1 MKLDFVEI
9 EGFRGF
15 RQRAR
20 FDIPLGFLVIAG
32 RNGVGKSTILDAID
46 FALTGSINKYDVEKA
61 KGGGLQEHI
70 WWVGEGRAEKYYVS
84 VGFIDDRGHHFVV
97 KRSRDKHDPE
107 GLAEVLNR
115 LHDTQAPS
123 DHTADGMALIDTTL
137 IRDEIISA
145 SSLDLP
151 GQQRFNTVKAAIGSI
166 VGPDYT
172 ERTGK
177 IFAEAKAALSD
188 EQSRLRTHQ
197 VELGRLLAQLTE
209 SRTEANQSSD
219 VAEALRLVA
228 EVAPNSRDRTS
239 AEEVRGMIAD
249 RRAALASFNRARAR
263 SAEISAQRI
272 HVRSDGFKNEVSV
285 AEAALQQ
292 ANTLLTA
299 NLRRVELAQKLV
311 ETEQQSDVQGAHL
324 AALLEHGSALGLHA
338 GHCPLC
344 DAVRT
349 DEQFAAALDVIR
361 RGLAGQAER
370 LGVANQALTD
380 AQAELRSNQATLANV
395 TASLHGLRAELTAI
409 DAADLVIRRDF
420 NDAGFADV
428 PIDDP
433 RLAEIR
439 AATEQQRVVSLE
451 RAALILGA
459 STAIERVS
467 SLEGQ
472 IVRQREQIDR
482 TLASIS
488 DAENA
493 LETARQIDAA
503 AKSLSNE
510 ILIEQ
515 FETVMPLLKEL
526 YQRLRPHTD
535 WAEIDADFGGKVRG
549 SLNFSVG
556 EGRNPQFLFS
566 SGQRRAAG
574 LAFLLAVHLS
584 RPWCRWQSLLLDD
597 PVQHVDDYRAL
608 NLVEVL
614 AAIRRS
620 GRQVVVAVEDAALAD
635 VLCRRLRSSQTE
647 PGRRYD
653 LHHAS
658 DGSAKVEAVLDILP
672 LPLDALPLAIAS

>member
-1 MKLDFVEI
+1 MKLEFVEI

-15 RQRAR
+15 RQRVR
-20 FDIPLGFLVIAG
+20 FEIPSGFLVIAG
-32 RNGVGKSTILDAID
+32 RNGVGKSTFLDAID

-70 WWVGEGRAEKYYVS
+70 WWLGEEHAEKHYVS
-84 VGFIDDRGHHFVV
+84 VGFIDDLGNHFVV
-97 KRSRDKHDPE
+97 TRFRDNHNVE
-107 GLAEVLNR
+107 GLTEVLSHLYDR
-115 LHDTQAPS
+115 QVS
-123 DHTADGMALIDTTL
+123 DVHNADGIALMDTTL

-151 GQQRFNTVKAAIGSI
+151 GHQRFNTVKAAIGSI
-166 VGPDYT
+166 IGPDYA

-177 IFAEAKAALSD
+177 ILTEAKGFLTE
-188 EQSRLRTHQ
+188 EQNKFKSQQ

-209 SRTEANQSSD
+209 ARTEASQSKD
-219 VAEALRLVA
+219 VAEALKLVTEA
-228 EVAPNSRDRTS
+228 VPNSGDKTS
-239 AEEVRGMIAD
+239 AAGARGMVAD
-249 RRAALASFNRARAR
+249 RRAALSSFNRARAR
-263 SAEISAQRI
+263 SAELSTQRVR
-272 HVRSDGFKNEVSV
+272 VRSDAFTREVTA
-285 AEAALQQ
+285 AEAQLQQ
-292 ANTLLTA
+292 AENLRNA
-299 NLRRVELAQKLV
+299 NLQRVGLAQRLV
-311 ETEQQSDVQGAHL
+311 DAEEESDVQGVHF
-324 AALLEHGSALGLHA
+324 AALLEHGSALGLQA

-349 DEQFAAALDVIR
+349 DAQFIVALNAIR
-361 RGLAGQAER
+361 TNLAGRAER
-370 LGVANQALTD
+370 LSAVNEALRN
-380 AQAELRSNQATLANV
+380 AQAELGSDQTKLANA
-395 TASLHGLRAELTAI
+395 TEYLDSLRAELAAV
-409 DAADLVIRRDF
+409 DAADTALREDY

-428 PIDDP
+428 PIDDLK
-433 RLAEIR
+433 LAETR
-439 AATEQQRVVSLE
+439 AASEQQRIVSLE
-451 RAALILGA
+451 RAALIIGA
-459 STAIERVS
+459 STAVERVS

-472 IVRQREQIDR
+472 IARRREQIDR
-482 TLASIS
+482 ILVVIS

-493 LETARQIDAA
+493 VELARQIDSAA
-503 AKSLSNE
+503 RSLSNE
-510 ILIEQ
+510 ILVEQ

-526 YQRLRPHTD
+526 YQRLRPHAD
-535 WAEIDADFGGKVRG
+535 WDEIDADFGGKVRG

-620 GRQVVVAVEDAALAD
+620 GRQLVVAVEDAALAD

-653 LHHAS
+653 LNHDV
-658 DGSAKVEAVLDILP
+658 DGSAKFEAVLDILP
-672 LPLDALPLAIAS
+672 LPAKALPVAIAS